1 MEAVFDKD
9 IYLEN
14 ERVIL
19 RTLLAED
26 FEHLIYFSERE
37 PELWNYSLMSGAGA
51 DNLKK
56 YIMVAMQQKEN
67 LSCYPFIVYDK
78 KLQSYA
84 GSTRFYDLNSLQ
96 KNMLLGYTWYG
107 KKFQG
112 TGLNKNCKYLL
123 LQYAFE
129 KMNMERIEFRADNA
143 NEKSKAAMR
152 SIGATQEG
160 VLRNDSYNTNGGR
173 RNSVILSILKTE
185 WFESVKQKLADDIKK
200 IS

>member
-1 MEAVFDKD
+1 MA
-9 IYLEN
+9 
-14 ERVIL
+14 
-19 RTLLAED
+19 A
-26 FEHLIYFSERE
+26 S
-37 PELWNYSLMSGAGA
+37 GA

-56 YIMVAMQQKEN
+56 YIEAAIIKKEA
-67 LSCYPFIVYDK
+67 LSAYPFIVYDK

-84 GSTRFYDLNSLQ
+84 GSTRFYDLNSIQ

-107 KKFQG
+107 KKFQA

-129 KMNMERIEFRADNA
+129 KMDMERIEFRADNT

-152 SIGATQEG
+152 SIGATEEG
-160 VLRNDSYNTNGGR
+160 VLRNDSYKTNGGR
-173 RNSVILSILKTE
+173 RNSVIFSILKNE
-185 WFESVKQKLADDIKK
+185 WFESVKPKLADDIKK